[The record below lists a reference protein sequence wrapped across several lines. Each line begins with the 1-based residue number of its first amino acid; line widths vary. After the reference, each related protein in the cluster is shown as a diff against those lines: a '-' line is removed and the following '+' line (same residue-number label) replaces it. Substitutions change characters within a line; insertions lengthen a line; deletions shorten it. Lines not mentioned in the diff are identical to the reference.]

1 MNTEAIT
8 ESLPP
13 LPRPREEVVE
23 RRLAYEGGDLF
34 LDGIGSERQD
44 TNEPIVP
51 SRVDSEKENP
61 HLAAPVL
68 LPRFRG
74 ARRGVEEK
82 GRKEKQG
89 EQSAGVTAMGDG
101 ARGKPWSE
109 QETGGG
115 SCRGEEYSARKI
127 GMKLWPWKTQRPGAR
142 AILSIATTEKSTG
155 AAGFFLLS

>member
-68 LPRFRG
+68 LSRFRG
-74 ARRGVEEK
+74 TRRGVKEGEK
-82 GRKEKQG
+82 GEAGIASSGRSYHGRWGSEKRPWMVRGNWARTGRLKLAG
-89 EQSAGVTAMGDG
+89 EARRLWSLGRGRSALKQQRRAEDEDSK
-101 ARGKPWSE
+101 RG
-109 QETGGG
+109 
-115 SCRGEEYSARKI
+115 R
-127 GMKLWPWKTQRPGAR
+127 
-142 AILSIATTEKSTG
+142 
-155 AAGFFLLS
+155 